1 MGKNR
6 IRVTV
11 SENEQK
17 KYGVSYETMDHTD
30 KNTRKLCEEIIKRA
44 DREMG
49 FKPNDGKILVEAR
62 KRNDGNVTLYLSRIP
77 AKADDTR
84 TYAGTVRFGDCDAL
98 IDAVFLLKRFSSFPL
113 SCRLYFYAGEY
124 YISFRISAKRKDADA
139 VWFSL
144 LEYGEK
150 TLKSA
155 EFLAEYAECVSE
167 IS

>member
-49 FKPNDGKILVEAR
+49 FKP
-62 KRNDGNVTLYLSRIP
+62 NDGNVTLYLSRIP

-155 EFLAEYAECVSE
+155 EFLAEYAECISE